1 MKAHKK
7 IAILGLGSW
16 GFCLASLLASKGYQT
31 VSWSLRETLVKEL
44 RANKVH
50 PLFPNHRPTGE
61 MSFTT
66 DLTEA
71 LDGIDLLVE
80 SVTSAGVRPVFQ
92 QIKAIGIPHGPM
104 VVTSKGI
111 EQNSGLILPNVI
123 IEILGEVV
131 RSQVGLLT
139 GPSFADEVI
148 RGLPTSVV
156 GTAFSKETMLLI
168 CDTFTTQNFRVYPNT
183 DIYGAAYGSALKNV
197 IAIACGISDGLQ
209 LGASS
214 RAALMTRGLHEVR
227 KLLTALGCNPHT
239 LNGLS
244 GLGDFVLTCN
254 SPISRNFR
262 YGMLL
267 AQDMPPQ
274 EAEKKIA
281 MVVEGVYTC
290 ISALQ
295 LSKKHHVPMPISEA
309 IELIVAGKI
318 KPLDAVQALMQR
330 TIKEES
336 L

>member
-1 MKAHKK
+1 MKNQKK
-7 IAILGLGSW
+7 IAVLGMGSW
-16 GFCLASLLASKGYQT
+16 GFCLASLLATKGYKTTSWTTRQSLVSQLQNTQT
-31 VSWSLRETLVKEL
+31 
-44 RANKVH
+44 H
-50 PLFPNHRPTGE
+50 PLFPNYRLCGD

-66 DLTEA
+66 DLSEA
-71 LDGIDLLVE
+71 LEGAEMIVE
-80 SVTSAGVRPVFQ
+80 SVTSAGLRQVFE
-92 QIKAIGIPHGPM
+92 QIKAIGVPKCPI

-111 EQNSGLILPNVI
+111 EQNSGLILPNAI
-123 IEILGEVV
+123 IETLGEEV
-131 RSQVGLLT
+131 RPNVGLLT
-139 GPSFADEVI
+139 GPSFAEEVI

-156 GTAFSKETMLLI
+156 GTAFNPETMQLI
-168 CDTFTTQNFRVYPNT
+168 CEAFTTQNFRVYPNA
-183 DIYGAAYGSALKNV
+183 DIYGAAYGGALKNV

-214 RAALMTRGLHEVR
+214 RAALMTRGLHEAR
-227 KLLTALGCNPHT
+227 KLITALGYNPNT

-267 AQDMPPQ
+267 AQGLKPQ
-274 EAEKKIA
+274 DAEKKIA

-295 LSKKHHVPMPISEA
+295 LSKKHHVAMPISEA
-309 IELIVAGKI
+309 VEMIVVGMI
-318 KPLDAVQALMQR
+318 KPQEAVQALMQR